1 MILVR
6 GAGSAIADALA
17 ELHAISPVRR
27 YDEMP
32 ADGERYLFC
41 QGLLRQKKLSAQ
53 SDDEIAESFMVN
65 AGAIIRECDRLID
78 VNPKARIC
86 VMGSEAAFTWSYDG
100 AYAAAK
106 AALHRY
112 VETRRLNSPDQQLV
126 CVAPSIIVGTGM
138 TNARN
143 AAGKRAMEDRRL
155 LHPKQRW
162 LEPMEVARMIHF
174 LLCVDHGYTTGVVV
188 RMNGGE
194 R

>member
-1 MILVR
+1 MIYVR
-6 GAGSAIADALA
+6 GAGSSIADALA
-17 ELHAISPVRR
+17 ELHAISPVGRHAR
-27 YDEMP
+27 MP
-32 ADGERYLFC
+32 DDGERYLFC
-41 QGLLRQKKLSAQ
+41 QGLLRQKQIEAQ
-53 SDDEIAESFMVN
+53 TDDEIAESFMVN
-65 AGAIIRECDRLID
+65 AGGIIRDCDRLID

-86 VMGSEAAFTWSYDG
+86 VMGSEAGFSWSYDG

-112 VETRRLNSPDQQLV
+112 VETKRLDSPGQQLV

-143 AAGKRAMEDRRL
+143 AAGKAAMEDRRL

-162 LEPMEVARMIHF
+162 LEPMEVARMVHF
-174 LLCVDHGYTTGVVV
+174 LLCVDQGYTTGVVI
-188 RMNGGE
+188 RMHGGE